1 MNNFEIT
8 QKIIFEKLSNHRS
21 EEMVVETKPGDS
33 ATELDKAYYFLNG
46 IIDAQNITS
55 ARPVVSKRKGLV
67 AKCVIIIKKVIRK
80 LLFWYIEPICKQ
92 QTKYNELC
100 TQYCIH
106 MFYNA
111 QREKA
116 NTELLIVEELQKR
129 NSELNDKIET
139 FIKKTEE
146 SQAFI
151 DELLEKTEES
161 SEKVEEVQKKIEK
174 LQNENEILRKMLV
187 GYIQDNAK
195 QSVEIKDLANEI
207 SNIQQNTDKYE
218 CMSKETEKV
227 ISDMQTIKRENA
239 DLFKPFDSD
248 FWNKVSVAQSGEDT
262 IVEYV
267 LMVLGINLSDEYYL
281 DLGANH
287 AKQLSNTYMLYKKGM
302 RGVLVEANPQL
313 IGELKF
319 YRSEDVILNKCISNH
334 SDESLQFY
342 IMSGDGL
349 SCTSMDAVNEMI
361 EKNPQLY
368 IKETITVD
376 TITVNQ
382 ILQKYFSK
390 APILLSIDIEGQEE
404 SILQTLD
411 YNKYAPLI
419 VIVERI
425 DYGTTIA
432 TRKRQDLI
440 ADIMNQNGYF
450 EYAFTGIN
458 SIFINK
464 RRLEEIQ
471 NENSI

>member
-1 MNNFEIT
+1 MNNFDIT
-8 QKIIFEKLSNHRS
+8 QKIIFEKLSNHIS
-21 EEMVVETKPGDS
+21 EEMPVEYRPDDS
-33 ATELDKAYYFLNG
+33 ATEIDKAYYYLNG

-55 ARPVVSKRKGLV
+55 IRPVVSKRKGIV
-67 AKCVIIIKKVIRK
+67 AKCVIIIKKVMRK
-80 LLFWYIEPICKQ
+80 LLFWYIEPVCKQ
-92 QTKYNELC
+92 QTRYNELC
-100 TQYCIH
+100 TQYCIQ

-111 QREKA
+111 QKGKENAKSSI
-116 NTELLIVEELQKR
+116 TV
-129 NSELNDKIET
+129 NDKIEVIT
-139 FIKKTEE
+139 KKTEE
-146 SQAFI
+146 S
-151 DELLEKTEES
+151 
-161 SEKVEEVQKKIEK
+161 QKKIEK
-174 LQNENEILRKMLV
+174 LQSENEILRKMLV
-187 GYIQDNAK
+187 EYIQDNAK
-195 QSVEIKDLANEI
+195 HSAEIKDLTDGI
-207 SNIQQNTDKYE
+207 SNIQQNMDKYE
-218 CMSKETEKV
+218 CISKETEKV

-267 LMVLGINLSDEYYL
+267 LMVLGIKLSDEYYL

-302 RGVLVEANPQL
+302 RGVLVETNPQL

-368 IKETITVD
+368 IKDTITVD

-411 YNKYAPLI
+411 YDKYAPLI

-432 TRKRQDLI
+432 TKKRKDLI
-440 ADIMNQNGYF
+440 ADIMSQNGYF

>member
-1 MNNFEIT
+1 MNNFDIT
-8 QKIIFEKLSNHRS
+8 QKIIFEKLSNHIS
-21 EEMVVETKPGDS
+21 EEMPVEYRPDDS
-33 ATELDKAYYFLNG
+33 ATEIDKTYYYLNG

-55 ARPVVSKRKGLV
+55 IRPVVSKRKGIV
-67 AKCVIIIKKVIRK
+67 AKCVIIIKKVMRK
-80 LLFWYIEPICKQ
+80 LLFWYIEPVCKQ
-92 QTKYNELC
+92 QTRYNELC
-100 TQYCIH
+100 TQYCIQ

-111 QREKA
+111 QKGKENAKSSI
-116 NTELLIVEELQKR
+116 TV
-129 NSELNDKIET
+129 NDKIEVIT
-139 FIKKTEE
+139 KKTEE
-146 SQAFI
+146 S
-151 DELLEKTEES
+151 
-161 SEKVEEVQKKIEK
+161 QKKIEK
-174 LQNENEILRKMLV
+174 LQSENEILRKMLV
-187 GYIQDNAK
+187 EYIQDNAK
-195 QSVEIKDLANEI
+195 HSAEIKDLTDGI
-207 SNIQQNTDKYE
+207 SNIQQNMDKYE
-218 CMSKETEKV
+218 CISKETEKV

-267 LMVLGINLSDEYYL
+267 LMVLGIKLSDEYYL

-368 IKETITVD
+368 IKDTITVD

-411 YNKYAPLI
+411 YDKYAPLI

-432 TRKRQDLI
+432 TKKRKDLI
-440 ADIMNQNGYF
+440 ADIMSQNGYF

>member
-21 EEMVVETKPGDS
+21 EEMVVETRPGDS
-33 ATELDKAYYFLNG
+33 ASELDKAYYFLNG

-55 ARPVVSKRKGLV
+55 VRPVVSKRKGIV
-67 AKCVIIIKKVIRK
+67 AKCVIIIKKIIHK

-100 TQYCIH
+100 TQYCIQ

-111 QREKA
+111 QREGTPVAK
-116 NTELLIVEELQKR
+116 ELQER
-129 NSELNDKIET
+129 NSELSDKIEAL
-139 FIKKTEE
+139 IKKTEE
-146 SQAFI
+146 SQVFI
-151 DELLEKTEES
+151 SGLVEKTEES
-161 SEKVEEVQKKIEK
+161 QKKILN

-187 GYIQDNAK
+187 EYIQDNAK
-195 QSVEIKDLANEI
+195 QSVEIKDLASGI
-207 SNIQQNTDKYE
+207 SNIQQNMDKYE

-334 SDESLQFY
+334 SDELLQFY

>member
-1 MNNFEIT
+1 MNNFDIT
-8 QKIIFEKLSNHRS
+8 QKIIFEKLSNHIS
-21 EEMVVETKPGDS
+21 EEMPVEYRPDDS
-33 ATELDKAYYFLNG
+33 ATELDKAYYYLNG

-55 ARPVVSKRKGLV
+55 IRPVVSKRKGIV
-67 AKCVIIIKKVIRK
+67 AKCVIIIKKVMRK
-80 LLFWYIEPICKQ
+80 LLFWYIEPVCKQ
-92 QTKYNELC
+92 QTRYNELC
-100 TQYCIH
+100 TQYCIQ

-111 QREKA
+111 QKGKENAKSSI
-116 NTELLIVEELQKR
+116 TV
-129 NSELNDKIET
+129 NDKIEVIT
-139 FIKKTEE
+139 KKTEE
-146 SQAFI
+146 S
-151 DELLEKTEES
+151 
-161 SEKVEEVQKKIEK
+161 QKKIEK
-174 LQNENEILRKMLV
+174 LQSENEILRKMLV
-187 GYIQDNAK
+187 EYIQDNAK
-195 QSVEIKDLANEI
+195 HSAEIKDLTDGI
-207 SNIQQNTDKYE
+207 SNIQQNMDKYE
-218 CMSKETEKV
+218 CISKETEKV

-267 LMVLGINLSDEYYL
+267 LMVLGIKLSDEYYL

-368 IKETITVD
+368 IKDTITVD

-411 YNKYAPLI
+411 YDKYAPLI

-432 TRKRQDLI
+432 TKKRKDLI
-440 ADIMNQNGYF
+440 ADIMSQNGYF

>member
-1 MNNFEIT
+1 MNNFDIT
-8 QKIIFEKLSNHRS
+8 QKIIFEKLSNHIS
-21 EEMVVETKPGDS
+21 EEMPVEYRPDDS
-33 ATELDKAYYFLNG
+33 ATEIDKAYYYLNG

-55 ARPVVSKRKGLV
+55 IRPVVSKRKGIV
-67 AKCVIIIKKVIRK
+67 AKCVIIIKKVMRK
-80 LLFWYIEPICKQ
+80 LLFWYIEPVCKQ
-92 QTKYNELC
+92 QTRYNELC
-100 TQYCIH
+100 TQYCIQ

-111 QREKA
+111 QKGKENAKSSL
-116 NTELLIVEELQKR
+116 TV
-129 NSELNDKIET
+129 NDKIEVIT
-139 FIKKTEE
+139 KKTEE
-146 SQAFI
+146 S
-151 DELLEKTEES
+151 
-161 SEKVEEVQKKIEK
+161 QKKIEK
-174 LQNENEILRKMLV
+174 LQSENEILRKMLV
-187 GYIQDNAK
+187 EYIQDNAK
-195 QSVEIKDLANEI
+195 HSAEIKDLTDGI
-207 SNIQQNTDKYE
+207 SNIQQNMDKYE
-218 CMSKETEKV
+218 CISKETEKV

-267 LMVLGINLSDEYYL
+267 LMVLGIKLSDEYYL

-368 IKETITVD
+368 IKDTITVD

-411 YNKYAPLI
+411 YDKYAPLI

-432 TRKRQDLI
+432 TKKRKDLI
-440 ADIMNQNGYF
+440 ADIMSQNGYF

>member
-1 MNNFEIT
+1 MNNFDIT
-8 QKIIFEKLSNHRS
+8 QKIIFEKLSNHIS
-21 EEMVVETKPGDS
+21 EEMPVEYRPDDS
-33 ATELDKAYYFLNG
+33 ATEIDKAYYYLNG

-55 ARPVVSKRKGLV
+55 IRPVVSKRKGIV
-67 AKCVIIIKKVIRK
+67 AKCVIIIKKVMRK
-80 LLFWYIEPICKQ
+80 LLFWYIEPVCKQ
-92 QTKYNELC
+92 QTRYNELC
-100 TQYCIH
+100 TQYCIQ

-111 QREKA
+111 QKGKENAKSSI
-116 NTELLIVEELQKR
+116 TV
-129 NSELNDKIET
+129 NDKIEVIT
-139 FIKKTEE
+139 KKTEE
-146 SQAFI
+146 S
-151 DELLEKTEES
+151 
-161 SEKVEEVQKKIEK
+161 QKKIEK
-174 LQNENEILRKMLV
+174 LQSENEILRKMLV
-187 GYIQDNAK
+187 EYIQDNAK
-195 QSVEIKDLANEI
+195 HSAEIKDLTDGI
-207 SNIQQNTDKYE
+207 SNIQQNMDKYE
-218 CMSKETEKV
+218 CISKETEKV

-267 LMVLGINLSDEYYL
+267 LMVLGIKLSDEYYL

-368 IKETITVD
+368 IKDTITVD

-411 YNKYAPLI
+411 YDKYAPLI

-425 DYGTTIA
+425 DYGTTIG
-432 TRKRQDLI
+432 TKKRKDLI
-440 ADIMNQNGYF
+440 ADIMSQNGYF

>member
-1 MNNFEIT
+1 MNNFDIT
-8 QKIIFEKLSNHRS
+8 QKIIFEKLSNHIS
-21 EEMVVETKPGDS
+21 EEMPVEYLPDDS
-33 ATELDKAYYFLNG
+33 ATEIDKAYYYLNG

-55 ARPVVSKRKGLV
+55 IRPVVSKRKGIV
-67 AKCVIIIKKVIRK
+67 AKCVIIIKKVMRK
-80 LLFWYIEPICKQ
+80 LLFWYIEPVCKQ
-92 QTKYNELC
+92 QTRYNELC
-100 TQYCIH
+100 TQYCIQ

-111 QREKA
+111 QKGKENAKSSI
-116 NTELLIVEELQKR
+116 TV
-129 NSELNDKIET
+129 NDKIEVIT
-139 FIKKTEE
+139 KKTEE
-146 SQAFI
+146 S
-151 DELLEKTEES
+151 
-161 SEKVEEVQKKIEK
+161 QKKIEK
-174 LQNENEILRKMLV
+174 LQSENEILRKMLV
-187 GYIQDNAK
+187 EYIQDNAK
-195 QSVEIKDLANEI
+195 HSAEIKDLTDGI
-207 SNIQQNTDKYE
+207 SNIQQNMDKYE
-218 CMSKETEKV
+218 CISKETEKV

-267 LMVLGINLSDEYYL
+267 LMVLGIKLSDEYYL

-368 IKETITVD
+368 IKDTITVD

-411 YNKYAPLI
+411 YDKYAPLI

-432 TRKRQDLI
+432 TKKRKDLI
-440 ADIMNQNGYF
+440 ADIMSQNGYF

>member
-1 MNNFEIT
+1 MNNFDIT
-8 QKIIFEKLSNHRS
+8 QKIVFEKLSNHIS
-21 EEMVVETKPGDS
+21 EEMPVEYRPDDS
-33 ATELDKAYYFLNG
+33 ATEIDKAYYYLNG

-55 ARPVVSKRKGLV
+55 IRPVVSKRKGIV
-67 AKCVIIIKKVIRK
+67 AKCVIIIKKVMRK
-80 LLFWYIEPICKQ
+80 LLFWYIEPVCKQ
-92 QTKYNELC
+92 QTRYNELC
-100 TQYCIH
+100 TQYCIQ

-111 QREKA
+111 QKGKENAKSSI
-116 NTELLIVEELQKR
+116 TV
-129 NSELNDKIET
+129 NDKIEVIT
-139 FIKKTEE
+139 KKTEE
-146 SQAFI
+146 S
-151 DELLEKTEES
+151 
-161 SEKVEEVQKKIEK
+161 QKKIEK
-174 LQNENEILRKMLV
+174 LQSENEILRKMLV
-187 GYIQDNAK
+187 EYIQDNAK
-195 QSVEIKDLANEI
+195 HSAEIKDLTDGI
-207 SNIQQNTDKYE
+207 SNIQQNMDKYE
-218 CMSKETEKV
+218 CISKETEKV

-267 LMVLGINLSDEYYL
+267 LMVLGIKLSDEYYL

-368 IKETITVD
+368 IKDTITVD

-411 YNKYAPLI
+411 YDKYAPLI

-432 TRKRQDLI
+432 TKKRKDLI
-440 ADIMNQNGYF
+440 ADIMSQNGYF

>member
-1 MNNFEIT
+1 MNNFDIT
-8 QKIIFEKLSNHRS
+8 QKIIFEKLSNHIS
-21 EEMVVETKPGDS
+21 EEMPVEYRPDDS
-33 ATELDKAYYFLNG
+33 ATELDKAYYYLNG

-55 ARPVVSKRKGLV
+55 IRPVISKRKGII
-67 AKCVIIIKKVIRK
+67 AKCVIIIKKVMRK
-80 LLFWYIEPICKQ
+80 LLFWYIEPVCKQ
-92 QTKYNELC
+92 QTRYNELC
-100 TQYCIH
+100 TQYCIQ

-111 QREKA
+111 QKEKENA
-116 NTELLIVEELQKR
+116 KSPIADELQKR
-129 NSELNDKIET
+129 NFELNDKIEVIT
-139 FIKKTEE
+139 KKTEE
-146 SQAFI
+146 SQ
-151 DELLEKTEES
+151 
-161 SEKVEEVQKKIEK
+161 KKIEN
-174 LQNENEILRKMLV
+174 LQSENAILRKMLV
-187 GYIQDNAK
+187 QYIQDNAK
-195 QSVEIKDLANEI
+195 MIDLANEI
-207 SNIQQNTDKYE
+207 SDIQQNMDKYE
-218 CMSKETEKV
+218 CISKETEKV

-239 DLFKPFDSD
+239 DLFKPFDND

-267 LMVLGINLSDEYYL
+267 LMVLGIKLSDEYYL

-368 IKETITVD
+368 IKDTITVD

-411 YNKYAPLI
+411 YDKYAPLI

-432 TRKRQDLI
+432 TKKRKDLI
-440 ADIMNQNGYF
+440 ADIMSQNGYF

>member
-1 MNNFEIT
+1 MNNFDIT
-8 QKIIFEKLSNHRS
+8 QKIIFEKLSNHIS
-21 EEMVVETKPGDS
+21 EEMPVEYRPDDS
-33 ATELDKAYYFLNG
+33 ATEIDKAYYYLNG

-55 ARPVVSKRKGLV
+55 IRPVVSKRKGIV
-67 AKCVIIIKKVIRK
+67 AKCVIIIKKVMRK
-80 LLFWYIEPICKQ
+80 LLFWYIEPVCKQ
-92 QTKYNELC
+92 QTRYNELC
-100 TQYCIH
+100 TQYCKQ

-111 QREKA
+111 QKGKENAKSSI
-116 NTELLIVEELQKR
+116 TV
-129 NSELNDKIET
+129 NDKIEVIT
-139 FIKKTEE
+139 KKTEE
-146 SQAFI
+146 S
-151 DELLEKTEES
+151 
-161 SEKVEEVQKKIEK
+161 QKKIEK
-174 LQNENEILRKMLV
+174 LQSENEILRKMLV
-187 GYIQDNAK
+187 EYIQDNAK
-195 QSVEIKDLANEI
+195 HSAEIKDLTDGI
-207 SNIQQNTDKYE
+207 SNIQQNMDKYE
-218 CMSKETEKV
+218 CISKETEKV

-267 LMVLGINLSDEYYL
+267 LMVLGIKLSDEYYL

-368 IKETITVD
+368 IKDTITVD

-411 YNKYAPLI
+411 YDKYAPLI

-432 TRKRQDLI
+432 TKKRKDLI
-440 ADIMNQNGYF
+440 ADIMSQNGYF

>member
-1 MNNFEIT
+1 MNNFDIT
-8 QKIIFEKLSNHRS
+8 QKIIFEKLSNHIS
-21 EEMVVETKPGDS
+21 EEMPVEYRPDDS
-33 ATELDKAYYFLNG
+33 ATEIDKAYYYLNG

-55 ARPVVSKRKGLV
+55 IRPVVSKRKGIV
-67 AKCVIIIKKVIRK
+67 AKCVIIIKKVMRK
-80 LLFWYIEPICKQ
+80 LLFWYIEPVCKQ
-92 QTKYNELC
+92 QTRYNELC
-100 TQYCIH
+100 TQYCIQ

-111 QREKA
+111 QKGKENAKSSI
-116 NTELLIVEELQKR
+116 TV
-129 NSELNDKIET
+129 NDKIEVIT
-139 FIKKTEE
+139 KKTEE
-146 SQAFI
+146 S
-151 DELLEKTEES
+151 
-161 SEKVEEVQKKIEK
+161 QKKIEK
-174 LQNENEILRKMLV
+174 LQSENEILRKMLV
-187 GYIQDNAK
+187 EYIQDNAK
-195 QSVEIKDLANEI
+195 HSAEIKDLTDGI
-207 SNIQQNTDKYE
+207 SNIQQNMDKYE
-218 CMSKETEKV
+218 CISKETEKV

-267 LMVLGINLSDEYYL
+267 LMVLEIKLSDEYYL

-368 IKETITVD
+368 IKDTITVD

-411 YNKYAPLI
+411 YDKYAPLI

-432 TRKRQDLI
+432 TKKRKDLI
-440 ADIMNQNGYF
+440 ADIMSQNGYF

>member
-1 MNNFEIT
+1 MNNFDIT
-8 QKIIFEKLSNHRS
+8 QKIIFEKLSNHIS
-21 EEMVVETKPGDS
+21 EEMPVEYRPDDS
-33 ATELDKAYYFLNG
+33 ATEIDKAYYYLNG

-55 ARPVVSKRKGLV
+55 IRPVVSKRKGIV
-67 AKCVIIIKKVIRK
+67 AKCVIIIKKVMRK
-80 LLFWYIEPICKQ
+80 LLFWYIEPVCKQ
-92 QTKYNELC
+92 QTRYNELC
-100 TQYCIH
+100 TQYCIQ

-111 QREKA
+111 QKEKENA
-116 NTELLIVEELQKR
+116 KSPIADELQKR
-129 NSELNDKIET
+129 NFELNDKIEVIT
-139 FIKKTEE
+139 KKTEE
-146 SQAFI
+146 SQ
-151 DELLEKTEES
+151 
-161 SEKVEEVQKKIEK
+161 KKIEN
-174 LQNENEILRKMLV
+174 LQSENAILRKMLV
-187 GYIQDNAK
+187 QYIQDNAK
-195 QSVEIKDLANEI
+195 MIDLANEI
-207 SNIQQNTDKYE
+207 SDIQQNMDKYE
-218 CMSKETEKV
+218 CISKETEKV

-239 DLFKPFDSD
+239 DLFKPFDND

-267 LMVLGINLSDEYYL
+267 LMVLGIKLSDEYYL

-368 IKETITVD
+368 IKDTITVD

-411 YNKYAPLI
+411 YDKYAPLI

-432 TRKRQDLI
+432 TKKRKDLI
-440 ADIMNQNGYF
+440 ADIMSQNGYF

>member
-1 MNNFEIT
+1 MNNFDIT
-8 QKIIFEKLSNHRS
+8 QKIIFEKLSNHIS
-21 EEMVVETKPGDS
+21 EEMPVEYRPDDS
-33 ATELDKAYYFLNG
+33 ATEIDKAYYYLNG

-55 ARPVVSKRKGLV
+55 IRPVVSKRKGIV
-67 AKCVIIIKKVIRK
+67 AKCVIIIKKVMRK
-80 LLFWYIEPICKQ
+80 LLFWYIEPVCKQ
-92 QTKYNELC
+92 QTRYNELC
-100 TQYCIH
+100 TQYCIQ

-111 QREKA
+111 QKGKENAKSSI
-116 NTELLIVEELQKR
+116 TV
-129 NSELNDKIET
+129 NDKIEVIT
-139 FIKKTEE
+139 KKTEE
-146 SQAFI
+146 S
-151 DELLEKTEES
+151 
-161 SEKVEEVQKKIEK
+161 QKKIEK
-174 LQNENEILRKMLV
+174 LQSENEILRKMLV
-187 GYIQDNAK
+187 EYIQDNAK
-195 QSVEIKDLANEI
+195 HSAEIKDLTDGI
-207 SNIQQNTDKYE
+207 SNIQQNMDKYE
-218 CMSKETEKV
+218 CISKETEKV
-227 ISDMQTIKRENA
+227 ISNMQTIKRENA

-267 LMVLGINLSDEYYL
+267 LMVLGIKLSDEYYL

-368 IKETITVD
+368 IKDTITVD

-411 YNKYAPLI
+411 YDKYAPLI

-432 TRKRQDLI
+432 TKKRKDLI
-440 ADIMNQNGYF
+440 ADIMSQNGYF

>member
-1 MNNFEIT
+1 MNNFDIT
-8 QKIIFEKLSNHRS
+8 QKIIFEKLSNHIS
-21 EEMVVETKPGDS
+21 EEMPVEYRPDDS
-33 ATELDKAYYFLNG
+33 ATEIDKACYYLNG

-55 ARPVVSKRKGLV
+55 IRPVVSKRKGIV
-67 AKCVIIIKKVIRK
+67 AKCVIIIKKVMRK
-80 LLFWYIEPICKQ
+80 LLFWYIEPVCKQ
-92 QTKYNELC
+92 QTRYNELC
-100 TQYCIH
+100 TQYCIQ

-111 QREKA
+111 QKGKENAKSSI
-116 NTELLIVEELQKR
+116 TV
-129 NSELNDKIET
+129 NDKIEVIT
-139 FIKKTEE
+139 KKTEE
-146 SQAFI
+146 S
-151 DELLEKTEES
+151 
-161 SEKVEEVQKKIEK
+161 QKKIEK
-174 LQNENEILRKMLV
+174 LQSENEILRKMLV
-187 GYIQDNAK
+187 EYIQDNAK
-195 QSVEIKDLANEI
+195 HSAEIKDLTDGI
-207 SNIQQNTDKYE
+207 SNIQQNMDKYE
-218 CMSKETEKV
+218 CISKETEKV

-267 LMVLGINLSDEYYL
+267 LMVLGIKLSDEYYL

-368 IKETITVD
+368 IKDTITVD

-411 YNKYAPLI
+411 YDKYAPLI

-432 TRKRQDLI
+432 TKKRKDLI
-440 ADIMNQNGYF
+440 ADIMSQNGYF

>member
-8 QKIIFEKLSNHRS
+8 HKIIFEKLSNHRS
-21 EEMVVETKPGDS
+21 EEMTVEIRPDDS
-33 ATELDKAYYFLNG
+33 ATELDKAYYYLNG
-46 IIDAQNITS
+46 IIDAQSITS
-55 ARPVVSKRKGLV
+55 VRPVVSKRKGIV
-67 AKCVIIIKKVIRK
+67 AKCVIIIKKVMRK

-92 QTKYNELC
+92 QTRYNELC
-100 TQYCIH
+100 TQYCIQ

-111 QREKA
+111 QKEKENA
-116 NTELLIVEELQKR
+116 KSKSPITEELQKK
-129 NSELNDKIET
+129 NSELSDMMEKLVA
-139 FIKKTEE
+139 KTEE
-146 SQAFI
+146 SQR
-151 DELLEKTEES
+151 
-161 SEKVEEVQKKIEK
+161 KIEK
-174 LQNENEILRKMLV
+174 LQSENETLRKMLIQ
-187 GYIQDNAK
+187 YIQDNAK
-195 QSVEIKDLANEI
+195 QSVEIKDLTCGM
-207 SNIQQNTDKYE
+207 SNIQQNLDKYE
-218 CMSKETEKV
+218 AISKETEKV

-267 LMVLGINLSDEYYL
+267 LMVLGIKLSDEYYL

-319 YRSEDVILNKCISNH
+319 YRSEDVILNKCISNY
-334 SDESLQFY
+334 SDDSLQFY

-368 IKETITVD
+368 IKETITVE

-411 YNKYAPLI
+411 YDKYAPLI

-432 TRKRQDLI
+432 TKKRQDLI
-440 ADIMNQNGYF
+440 ADIMSQNGYF

>member
-1 MNNFEIT
+1 MNNFDIT
-8 QKIIFEKLSNHRS
+8 QKIIFEKLSNHIS
-21 EEMVVETKPGDS
+21 EEMPVEYRPDDS
-33 ATELDKAYYFLNG
+33 ATEIDKAYYYLNG

-55 ARPVVSKRKGLV
+55 IRPVVSKRKGIV
-67 AKCVIIIKKVIRK
+67 AKCVIIIKKVMRK
-80 LLFWYIEPICKQ
+80 LLFWYIEPVCKQ
-92 QTKYNELC
+92 QTRYNELC
-100 TQYCIH
+100 TQYCIQ

-111 QREKA
+111 QKGKENAKSSI
-116 NTELLIVEELQKR
+116 TV
-129 NSELNDKIET
+129 NDKIEVIT
-139 FIKKTEE
+139 KKTEE
-146 SQAFI
+146 S
-151 DELLEKTEES
+151 
-161 SEKVEEVQKKIEK
+161 QKKIEK
-174 LQNENEILRKMLV
+174 LQSENEILRKMLV
-187 GYIQDNAK
+187 EYIQDNAK
-195 QSVEIKDLANEI
+195 HSAEIKDLTDGI
-207 SNIQQNTDKYE
+207 SNIQQNMDKYE
-218 CMSKETEKV
+218 CISKETEKV

-267 LMVLGINLSDEYYL
+267 LMVLGIKLSDEYYL

-368 IKETITVD
+368 IKDTITVD

-411 YNKYAPLI
+411 YDKYAPLI

-432 TRKRQDLI
+432 TKKRKDLI
-440 ADIMNQNGYF
+440 ADIMSQNGYF

>member
-1 MNNFEIT
+1 MNNFDIT
-8 QKIIFEKLSNHRS
+8 QKIIFEKLSNHIS
-21 EEMVVETKPGDS
+21 EEMPVEYRPDDS
-33 ATELDKAYYFLNG
+33 ATEIDKAYYYLNG

-55 ARPVVSKRKGLV
+55 IRPVVSKRKGIV
-67 AKCVIIIKKVIRK
+67 AKCVIIIKKVMRK
-80 LLFWYIEPICKQ
+80 LLFWYIEPVCKQ
-92 QTKYNELC
+92 QTRYNELC
-100 TQYCIH
+100 TRYCIQ

-111 QREKA
+111 QKGKENAKSSI
-116 NTELLIVEELQKR
+116 TV
-129 NSELNDKIET
+129 NDKIEVIT
-139 FIKKTEE
+139 KKTEE
-146 SQAFI
+146 S
-151 DELLEKTEES
+151 
-161 SEKVEEVQKKIEK
+161 QKKIEK
-174 LQNENEILRKMLV
+174 LQSENEILRKMLV
-187 GYIQDNAK
+187 EYIQDNAK
-195 QSVEIKDLANEI
+195 HSAEIKDLTDGI
-207 SNIQQNTDKYE
+207 SNIQQNMDKYE
-218 CMSKETEKV
+218 CISKETEKV

-267 LMVLGINLSDEYYL
+267 LMVLGIKLSDEYYL

-368 IKETITVD
+368 IKDTITVD

-411 YNKYAPLI
+411 YDKYAPLI

-432 TRKRQDLI
+432 TKKRKDLI
-440 ADIMNQNGYF
+440 ADIMSQNGYF

>member
-1 MNNFEIT
+1 MNNFDIT
-8 QKIIFEKLSNHRS
+8 QKIIFEKLSNHIS
-21 EEMVVETKPGDS
+21 EEMPVEYRPDDS
-33 ATELDKAYYFLNG
+33 ATEIDKAYYYLNG

-55 ARPVVSKRKGLV
+55 IRPVVSKRKGIV
-67 AKCVIIIKKVIRK
+67 AKCVIIIKKVMRK
-80 LLFWYIEPICKQ
+80 LLFWYIEPVCKQ
-92 QTKYNELC
+92 QTRYNELC
-100 TQYCIH
+100 TQNCIQ

-111 QREKA
+111 QKGKENAKSSI
-116 NTELLIVEELQKR
+116 TV
-129 NSELNDKIET
+129 NDKIEVIT
-139 FIKKTEE
+139 KKTEE
-146 SQAFI
+146 S
-151 DELLEKTEES
+151 
-161 SEKVEEVQKKIEK
+161 QKKIEK
-174 LQNENEILRKMLV
+174 LQSENEILRKMLV
-187 GYIQDNAK
+187 EYIQDNAK
-195 QSVEIKDLANEI
+195 HSAEIKDLTDGI
-207 SNIQQNTDKYE
+207 SNIQQNMDKYE
-218 CMSKETEKV
+218 CISKETEKV

-267 LMVLGINLSDEYYL
+267 LMVLGIKLSDEYYL

-368 IKETITVD
+368 IKDTITVD

-411 YNKYAPLI
+411 YDKYAPLI

-432 TRKRQDLI
+432 TKKRKDLI
-440 ADIMNQNGYF
+440 ADIMSQNGYF

>member
-1 MNNFEIT
+1 MNNFDIT
-8 QKIIFEKLSNHRS
+8 QKIIFEKLSNHIS
-21 EEMVVETKPGDS
+21 EEMPVEYRPDDS
-33 ATELDKAYYFLNG
+33 ATEIDKAYYYLNG

-55 ARPVVSKRKGLV
+55 IRPVVSKRKGIV
-67 AKCVIIIKKVIRK
+67 AKCVIIIKKVMRK
-80 LLFWYIEPICKQ
+80 LLFWYIEPVCKQ
-92 QTKYNELC
+92 QTRYNELC
-100 TQYCIH
+100 TQYCIQ

-111 QREKA
+111 QKGKENAKSSI
-116 NTELLIVEELQKR
+116 TV
-129 NSELNDKIET
+129 NDKIEVIT
-139 FIKKTEE
+139 KKTEE
-146 SQAFI
+146 S
-151 DELLEKTEES
+151 
-161 SEKVEEVQKKIEK
+161 QKKIEK
-174 LQNENEILRKMLV
+174 LQSENEILRKMLV
-187 GYIQDNAK
+187 EYIQDNAK
-195 QSVEIKDLANEI
+195 HSAEIKDLTDGI
-207 SNIQQNTDKYE
+207 SNIQQNMDKYE
-218 CMSKETEKV
+218 CISKETEKV

-267 LMVLGINLSDEYYL
+267 LMVLGIKLSDEYYL

-302 RGVLVEANPQL
+302 RGVLVEANPQV

-368 IKETITVD
+368 IKDTITVD

-411 YNKYAPLI
+411 YDKYAPLI

-432 TRKRQDLI
+432 TKKRKDLI
-440 ADIMNQNGYF
+440 ADIMSQNGYF

>member
-1 MNNFEIT
+1 MNNFDIT
-8 QKIIFEKLSNHRS
+8 QKIIFEKLSNHIS
-21 EEMVVETKPGDS
+21 EEMPVEYRPDDS
-33 ATELDKAYYFLNG
+33 ATEIDKAYYYLNG

-55 ARPVVSKRKGLV
+55 IRPVVSKRKGIV
-67 AKCVIIIKKVIRK
+67 AKCVIIIKKVMRK
-80 LLFWYIEPICKQ
+80 LLFWYIEPVCKQ
-92 QTKYNELC
+92 QTRYNELC
-100 TQYCIH
+100 TQYCIQ

-111 QREKA
+111 QKGKENAKSSI
-116 NTELLIVEELQKR
+116 TV
-129 NSELNDKIET
+129 NDKIEVIT
-139 FIKKTEE
+139 KKTEE
-146 SQAFI
+146 S
-151 DELLEKTEES
+151 
-161 SEKVEEVQKKIEK
+161 QKKIEK
-174 LQNENEILRKMLV
+174 LQSENEILRKMLV
-187 GYIQDNAK
+187 EYIQDNAK
-195 QSVEIKDLANEI
+195 HSAEIKDLTDGI
-207 SNIQQNTDKYE
+207 SNIQQNMDKYE
-218 CMSKETEKV
+218 CISKETEKV

-267 LMVLGINLSDEYYL
+267 LMVLGIKLSDEYYL

-313 IGELKF
+313 IGELKL

-368 IKETITVD
+368 IKDTITVD

-411 YNKYAPLI
+411 YDKYAPLI

-432 TRKRQDLI
+432 TKKRKDLI
-440 ADIMNQNGYF
+440 ADIMSQNGYF

>member
-1 MNNFEIT
+1 MNNFDIT
-8 QKIIFEKLSNHRS
+8 QKIIFEKLSNHIS
-21 EEMVVETKPGDS
+21 EEMPVEYRPDDS
-33 ATELDKAYYFLNG
+33 ATELDKAYYYLNG

-55 ARPVVSKRKGLV
+55 IRPVISKRKGII
-67 AKCVIIIKKVIRK
+67 AKCVIIIKKVMRK
-80 LLFWYIEPICKQ
+80 LLFWYIEPVCKQ
-92 QTKYNELC
+92 QTRYNELC
-100 TQYCIH
+100 TKYCIQ

-111 QREKA
+111 QKEKENA
-116 NTELLIVEELQKR
+116 KSPIADELQKR
-129 NSELNDKIET
+129 NFELNDKIEVIT
-139 FIKKTEE
+139 KKTEE
-146 SQAFI
+146 SQ
-151 DELLEKTEES
+151 
-161 SEKVEEVQKKIEK
+161 KKIEN
-174 LQNENEILRKMLV
+174 LQSENAILRKMLV
-187 GYIQDNAK
+187 QYIQDNAK
-195 QSVEIKDLANEI
+195 MIDLANEI
-207 SNIQQNTDKYE
+207 SDIQQNMDKYE
-218 CMSKETEKV
+218 CISKETEKV

-239 DLFKPFDSD
+239 DLFKPFDND

-267 LMVLGINLSDEYYL
+267 LMVLGIKLSDEYYL

-368 IKETITVD
+368 IKDTITVD

-411 YNKYAPLI
+411 YDKYAPLI

-432 TRKRQDLI
+432 TKKRKDLI
-440 ADIMNQNGYF
+440 ADIMSQNGYF

>member
-1 MNNFEIT
+1 MNNFDIT
-8 QKIIFEKLSNHRS
+8 QKIIFEKLSNHIS
-21 EEMVVETKPGDS
+21 EEMPVEYRPDDS
-33 ATELDKAYYFLNG
+33 ATEIDKAYYYLNG

-55 ARPVVSKRKGLV
+55 IRPVVSKRKGIV
-67 AKCVIIIKKVIRK
+67 AKCVIIIKKVMRK
-80 LLFWYIEPICKQ
+80 LLFWYIEPVCKQ
-92 QTKYNELC
+92 QTRYNELC
-100 TQYCIH
+100 TQYCIQ

-111 QREKA
+111 QKGKENAKSSI
-116 NTELLIVEELQKR
+116 TV
-129 NSELNDKIET
+129 NDKIEVIT
-139 FIKKTEE
+139 KKTEE
-146 SQAFI
+146 S
-151 DELLEKTEES
+151 
-161 SEKVEEVQKKIEK
+161 QKKIEK
-174 LQNENEILRKMLV
+174 LQSENEILRKMLV
-187 GYIQDNAK
+187 EYIQDNAK
-195 QSVEIKDLANEI
+195 HSAEIKDLTDGI
-207 SNIQQNTDKYE
+207 SNIQQNKDKYE
-218 CMSKETEKV
+218 CISKETEKV

-267 LMVLGINLSDEYYL
+267 LMVLGIKLSDEYYL

-368 IKETITVD
+368 IKDTITVD

-411 YNKYAPLI
+411 YDKYAPLI

-432 TRKRQDLI
+432 TKKRKDLI
-440 ADIMNQNGYF
+440 ADIMSQNGYF

>member
-1 MNNFEIT
+1 MNNFDIT
-8 QKIIFEKLSNHRS
+8 QKIIFEKLSDHIS
-21 EEMVVETKPGDS
+21 EEMPVEYRPDDS
-33 ATELDKAYYFLNG
+33 ATEIDKAYYYLNG

-55 ARPVVSKRKGLV
+55 IRPVVSKRKGIV
-67 AKCVIIIKKVIRK
+67 AKCVIIIKKVMRK
-80 LLFWYIEPICKQ
+80 LLFWYIEPVCKQ
-92 QTKYNELC
+92 QTRYNELC
-100 TQYCIH
+100 TQYCIQ

-111 QREKA
+111 QKGKENAKSSI
-116 NTELLIVEELQKR
+116 TV
-129 NSELNDKIET
+129 NDKIEVIT
-139 FIKKTEE
+139 KKTEE
-146 SQAFI
+146 S
-151 DELLEKTEES
+151 
-161 SEKVEEVQKKIEK
+161 QKKIEK
-174 LQNENEILRKMLV
+174 LQSENEILRKMLV
-187 GYIQDNAK
+187 EYIQDNAK
-195 QSVEIKDLANEI
+195 HSAEIKDLTDGI
-207 SNIQQNTDKYE
+207 SNIQQNMDKYE
-218 CMSKETEKV
+218 CISKETEKV

-267 LMVLGINLSDEYYL
+267 LMVLGIKLSDEYYL

-368 IKETITVD
+368 IKDTITVD

-411 YNKYAPLI
+411 YDKYAPLI

-432 TRKRQDLI
+432 TKKRKDLI
-440 ADIMNQNGYF
+440 ADIMSQNGYF
-450 EYAFTGIN
+450 EYAFTCIN

>member
-1 MNNFEIT
+1 MNNFDIT

-21 EEMVVETKPGDS
+21 EEMPVEYRPDDS
-33 ATELDKAYYFLNG
+33 ATELDKAYYYLNG

-55 ARPVVSKRKGLV
+55 IRPVVSKRKGIV
-67 AKCVIIIKKVIRK
+67 AKCVIIIKKVMRK
-80 LLFWYIEPICKQ
+80 LLFWYIEPVCKQ
-92 QTKYNELC
+92 QTRYNELC
-100 TQYCIH
+100 TQYCIQ

-111 QREKA
+111 QKGKENAKSSI
-116 NTELLIVEELQKR
+116 TV
-129 NSELNDKIET
+129 NDKIEVIT
-139 FIKKTEE
+139 KKTEE
-146 SQAFI
+146 S
-151 DELLEKTEES
+151 
-161 SEKVEEVQKKIEK
+161 QKKIEK
-174 LQNENEILRKMLV
+174 LQSENEILRKMLV
-187 GYIQDNAK
+187 EYIQDNAK
-195 QSVEIKDLANEI
+195 HSAVIKDLTDGI
-207 SNIQQNTDKYE
+207 SNIQQNMDKYE
-218 CMSKETEKV
+218 CISKETEKV

-267 LMVLGINLSDEYYL
+267 LMVLGIKLSDEYYL

-368 IKETITVD
+368 IKDTITVD

-411 YNKYAPLI
+411 YDKYAPLI

-432 TRKRQDLI
+432 TKKRKDLI
-440 ADIMNQNGYF
+440 ADIMGQNGYF

>member
-1 MNNFEIT
+1 MNNFDIT

-21 EEMVVETKPGDS
+21 EEMPVEYRPDDS
-33 ATELDKAYYFLNG
+33 ATELDKAYYYLNG

-55 ARPVVSKRKGLV
+55 IRPVVSKRKGIV
-67 AKCVIIIKKVIRK
+67 AKCVIIIKKVMRK
-80 LLFWYIEPICKQ
+80 LLFWYIEPVCKQ
-92 QTKYNELC
+92 QTRYNELC
-100 TQYCIH
+100 TQYCIQ

-111 QREKA
+111 QKGKENAKSSI
-116 NTELLIVEELQKR
+116 TV
-129 NSELNDKIET
+129 NDKIEVIT
-139 FIKKTEE
+139 KKTEE
-146 SQAFI
+146 S
-151 DELLEKTEES
+151 
-161 SEKVEEVQKKIEK
+161 QKKIEK
-174 LQNENEILRKMLV
+174 LQSENEILRKMLV
-187 GYIQDNAK
+187 EYIQDNAK
-195 QSVEIKDLANEI
+195 HSAEIKDLTDGI
-207 SNIQQNTDKYE
+207 SNIQQNMDKYE
-218 CMSKETEKV
+218 CISKETEKV

-267 LMVLGINLSDEYYL
+267 LMVLGIKLSDEYYL

-411 YNKYAPLI
+411 YDKYAPLI

-432 TRKRQDLI
+432 TKKRQDLI
-440 ADIMNQNGYF
+440 ADIMSQNGYF

>member
-21 EEMVVETKPGDS
+21 EKMPIENRPDDS
-33 ATELDKAYYFLNG
+33 ATELDKAYYYLNG

-55 ARPVVSKRKGLV
+55 IRPVVSKRKGIV
-67 AKCVIIIKKVIRK
+67 AKCVIIIKKVMRK
-80 LLFWYIEPICKQ
+80 LLFWYIEPVCKQ
-92 QTKYNELC
+92 QTRYNELC
-100 TQYCIH
+100 TQYCIQ

-111 QREKA
+111 QKGKENAKSSI
-116 NTELLIVEELQKR
+116 TV
-129 NSELNDKIET
+129 NDKIEVIT
-139 FIKKTEE
+139 KKTEE
-146 SQAFI
+146 S
-151 DELLEKTEES
+151 
-161 SEKVEEVQKKIEK
+161 QKKIEK
-174 LQNENEILRKMLV
+174 LQSENEILRKMLV
-187 GYIQDNAK
+187 EYIQDNAK
-195 QSVEIKDLANEI
+195 HSAEIKDLTDGI
-207 SNIQQNTDKYE
+207 SNIQQNMDKYE
-218 CMSKETEKV
+218 CISKETEKV

-267 LMVLGINLSDEYYL
+267 LMVLGIKLSDEYYL

-411 YNKYAPLI
+411 YDKYAPLI

-432 TRKRQDLI
+432 TKKRQDLI
-440 ADIMNQNGYF
+440 ADIMSQNGYF

>member
-1 MNNFEIT
+1 MNNFDIT
-8 QKIIFEKLSNHRS
+8 QKIIFEKLSNHIS
-21 EEMVVETKPGDS
+21 EEMPVEYRPDDS
-33 ATELDKAYYFLNG
+33 ATEIDKAYYYLND

-55 ARPVVSKRKGLV
+55 IRPVVSKRKGIV
-67 AKCVIIIKKVIRK
+67 AKCVIIIKKVMRK
-80 LLFWYIEPICKQ
+80 LLFWYIEPVCKQ
-92 QTKYNELC
+92 QTRYNELC
-100 TQYCIH
+100 TQYCIQ

-111 QREKA
+111 QKGKENAKSSI
-116 NTELLIVEELQKR
+116 TV
-129 NSELNDKIET
+129 NDKIEVIT
-139 FIKKTEE
+139 KKTEE
-146 SQAFI
+146 S
-151 DELLEKTEES
+151 
-161 SEKVEEVQKKIEK
+161 QKKIEK
-174 LQNENEILRKMLV
+174 LQSENEILRKMLV
-187 GYIQDNAK
+187 EYIQDNAK
-195 QSVEIKDLANEI
+195 HSAEIKDLTDGI
-207 SNIQQNTDKYE
+207 SNIQQNMDKYE
-218 CMSKETEKV
+218 CISKETEKV

-267 LMVLGINLSDEYYL
+267 LMVLGIKLSDEYYL

-368 IKETITVD
+368 IKDTITVD

-411 YNKYAPLI
+411 YDKYAPLI

-432 TRKRQDLI
+432 TKKRKDLI
-440 ADIMNQNGYF
+440 ADIMSQNGYF

>member
-1 MNNFEIT
+1 M
-8 QKIIFEKLSNHRS
+8 
-21 EEMVVETKPGDS
+21 
-33 ATELDKAYYFLNG
+33 
-46 IIDAQNITS
+46 
-55 ARPVVSKRKGLV
+55 
-67 AKCVIIIKKVIRK
+67 RK
-80 LLFWYIEPICKQ
+80 LLFWYIEPVCKQ
-92 QTKYNELC
+92 QTRYNELC
-100 TQYCIH
+100 TQYCIQ

-111 QREKA
+111 QKGKENAKSSI
-116 NTELLIVEELQKR
+116 TV
-129 NSELNDKIET
+129 NDKIEVIT
-139 FIKKTEE
+139 KKTEE
-146 SQAFI
+146 S
-151 DELLEKTEES
+151 
-161 SEKVEEVQKKIEK
+161 QKKIEK
-174 LQNENEILRKMLV
+174 LQSENEILRKMLV
-187 GYIQDNAK
+187 EYIQDNAK
-195 QSVEIKDLANEI
+195 HSAEIKDLTDGI
-207 SNIQQNTDKYE
+207 SNIQQNMDKYE
-218 CMSKETEKV
+218 CISKETEKV
-227 ISDMQTIKRENA
+227 ISDIQTIKRENA

-267 LMVLGINLSDEYYL
+267 LMVLGIKLSDEYYL

-368 IKETITVD
+368 IKDTITVD

-411 YNKYAPLI
+411 YDKYAPLI

-432 TRKRQDLI
+432 TKKRKDLI
-440 ADIMNQNGYF
+440 ADIMSQNGYF

>member
-1 MNNFEIT
+1 MNNFDIT
-8 QKIIFEKLSNHRS
+8 QKIIFEKLSNHIS
-21 EEMVVETKPGDS
+21 EEMPVEYRPDDS
-33 ATELDKAYYFLNG
+33 ATEIDKAYYYLNG

-55 ARPVVSKRKGLV
+55 IRPVVSKRKGIV
-67 AKCVIIIKKVIRK
+67 AKCVIIIKKVMRK
-80 LLFWYIEPICKQ
+80 LLFWYIEPVCKQ
-92 QTKYNELC
+92 QTRYNELC
-100 TQYCIH
+100 TQYCIQ

-111 QREKA
+111 QKGKENAKSSI
-116 NTELLIVEELQKR
+116 TV
-129 NSELNDKIET
+129 NDKIEVIT
-139 FIKKTEE
+139 KKTEE
-146 SQAFI
+146 S
-151 DELLEKTEES
+151 
-161 SEKVEEVQKKIEK
+161 QKKIEK
-174 LQNENEILRKMLV
+174 LQSENEILRKMLV
-187 GYIQDNAK
+187 EYIQDNAK
-195 QSVEIKDLANEI
+195 HSAEIKDLTDGI
-207 SNIQQNTDKYE
+207 SNIQQNMDKYE
-218 CMSKETEKV
+218 CISKETEKV

-267 LMVLGINLSDEYYL
+267 LMVLGIKLSDEYYL

-313 IGELKF
+313 IEELKF

-368 IKETITVD
+368 IKDTITVD

-411 YNKYAPLI
+411 YDKYAPLI

-432 TRKRQDLI
+432 TKKRKDLI
-440 ADIMNQNGYF
+440 ADIMSQNGYF

>member
-1 MNNFEIT
+1 MNNFDIT
-8 QKIIFEKLSNHRS
+8 QKIIFEKLSNHIS
-21 EEMVVETKPGDS
+21 EEMPVEYRPDDS
-33 ATELDKAYYFLNG
+33 ATEIDKAYYYLNG

-55 ARPVVSKRKGLV
+55 IRPVVSKRKGIV
-67 AKCVIIIKKVIRK
+67 AKCVIIIKKVMRK
-80 LLFWYIEPICKQ
+80 LLFWYIEPVCKQ
-92 QTKYNELC
+92 QTRYNELC
-100 TQYCIH
+100 TQYCIQ

-111 QREKA
+111 QKGKENAKSSI
-116 NTELLIVEELQKR
+116 TV
-129 NSELNDKIET
+129 NDKIEVIT
-139 FIKKTEE
+139 KKTEE
-146 SQAFI
+146 S
-151 DELLEKTEES
+151 
-161 SEKVEEVQKKIEK
+161 QKKIEK
-174 LQNENEILRKMLV
+174 LQSENEILRKMLV
-187 GYIQDNAK
+187 EYIQDNAK
-195 QSVEIKDLANEI
+195 HSAEIKDLTDGI
-207 SNIQQNTDKYE
+207 SNIQQNMDKYE
-218 CMSKETEKV
+218 CISKETEKV

-267 LMVLGINLSDEYYL
+267 LMVLGIKLSDEFYL

-368 IKETITVD
+368 IKDTITVD

-411 YNKYAPLI
+411 YDKYAPLI

-432 TRKRQDLI
+432 TKKRKDLI
-440 ADIMNQNGYF
+440 ADIMSQNGYF

>member
-1 MNNFEIT
+1 MNNFDIT
-8 QKIIFEKLSNHRS
+8 QKIIFEKLSNHIS
-21 EEMVVETKPGDS
+21 EEMPVEYRPDDS
-33 ATELDKAYYFLNG
+33 ATEIDKAYYYLNG

-55 ARPVVSKRKGLV
+55 IRPVVSKRKGIV
-67 AKCVIIIKKVIRK
+67 AKCVIIIKKVMRK
-80 LLFWYIEPICKQ
+80 LLFWYIEPVCKQ
-92 QTKYNELC
+92 QTRYNELC
-100 TQYCIH
+100 TQYCTQ

-111 QREKA
+111 QKGKENAKSSI
-116 NTELLIVEELQKR
+116 TV
-129 NSELNDKIET
+129 NDKIEVIT
-139 FIKKTEE
+139 KKTEE
-146 SQAFI
+146 S
-151 DELLEKTEES
+151 
-161 SEKVEEVQKKIEK
+161 QKKIEK
-174 LQNENEILRKMLV
+174 LQSENEILRKMLV
-187 GYIQDNAK
+187 EYIQDNAK
-195 QSVEIKDLANEI
+195 HSAEIKDLTDGI
-207 SNIQQNTDKYE
+207 SNIQQNMDKYE
-218 CMSKETEKV
+218 CISKETEKV

-267 LMVLGINLSDEYYL
+267 LMVLGIKLSDEYYL

-368 IKETITVD
+368 IKDTITVD

-411 YNKYAPLI
+411 YDKYAPLI

-432 TRKRQDLI
+432 TKKRKDLI
-440 ADIMNQNGYF
+440 ADIMSQNGYF

>member
-1 MNNFEIT
+1 MNNFDIT
-8 QKIIFEKLSNHRS
+8 QKIIFEKLSNHIS
-21 EEMVVETKPGDS
+21 EEMPVEYRPDDS
-33 ATELDKAYYFLNG
+33 ATEIDKAYYYLNG

-55 ARPVVSKRKGLV
+55 IRPVVSKRKGIV
-67 AKCVIIIKKVIRK
+67 AKCVIIIKKVMRK
-80 LLFWYIEPICKQ
+80 LLFWYIEPVCKQ
-92 QTKYNELC
+92 QTRYNELC
-100 TQYCIH
+100 TQYCIQ

-111 QREKA
+111 QKGKENAKSSI
-116 NTELLIVEELQKR
+116 TV
-129 NSELNDKIET
+129 NDKIEVIT
-139 FIKKTEE
+139 KKTEE
-146 SQAFI
+146 S
-151 DELLEKTEES
+151 
-161 SEKVEEVQKKIEK
+161 QKKIEK
-174 LQNENEILRKMLV
+174 LQSENEILRKMLV
-187 GYIQDNAK
+187 EYIQDNAK
-195 QSVEIKDLANEI
+195 HSAEIKDLTDGI
-207 SNIQQNTDKYE
+207 SNIQQNMDKYE
-218 CMSKETEKV
+218 CISKETEKV

-267 LMVLGINLSDEYYL
+267 LMVLGIKLSDEYYL

-342 IMSGDGL
+342 IMSWDGL

-368 IKETITVD
+368 IKDTITVD

-411 YNKYAPLI
+411 YDKYAPLI

-432 TRKRQDLI
+432 TKKRKDLI
-440 ADIMNQNGYF
+440 ADIMSQNGYF

>member
-1 MNNFEIT
+1 MNNFDIT
-8 QKIIFEKLSNHRS
+8 QKIIFEKLSNHIS
-21 EEMVVETKPGDS
+21 EEMPVEYRPDDS
-33 ATELDKAYYFLNG
+33 ATEIDKAYYYLNG

-55 ARPVVSKRKGLV
+55 IRPVVSKRKGIV
-67 AKCVIIIKKVIRK
+67 AKCVIIIKKVMRK
-80 LLFWYIEPICKQ
+80 LLFWYIEPVCKQ
-92 QTKYNELC
+92 QTRYNELC
-100 TQYCIH
+100 TQYCIQ

-111 QREKA
+111 QKGKENAKSSI
-116 NTELLIVEELQKR
+116 TV
-129 NSELNDKIET
+129 NDKIEVIT
-139 FIKKTEE
+139 KKTEE
-146 SQAFI
+146 S
-151 DELLEKTEES
+151 
-161 SEKVEEVQKKIEK
+161 QKKIEK
-174 LQNENEILRKMLV
+174 LQSENEILRKMLV
-187 GYIQDNAK
+187 EYIQDNAK
-195 QSVEIKDLANEI
+195 HSAEIKDLTDGI
-207 SNIQQNTDKYE
+207 SNIQQNMDKYE
-218 CMSKETEKV
+218 CISKETEKV
-227 ISDMQTIKRENA
+227 ISDIQTIKRENA

-267 LMVLGINLSDEYYL
+267 LMVLGIKLSDEYYL

-368 IKETITVD
+368 IKDTITVD

-411 YNKYAPLI
+411 YDKYAPLI

-432 TRKRQDLI
+432 TKKRKDLI
-440 ADIMNQNGYF
+440 ADIMSQNGYF

>member
-1 MNNFEIT
+1 MNNFDIT

-21 EEMVVETKPGDS
+21 EEMPVEYRPDDS
-33 ATELDKAYYFLNG
+33 ATELDKAYYYLNG

-55 ARPVVSKRKGLV
+55 IRPVVSKRKGIV
-67 AKCVIIIKKVIRK
+67 AKCVIIIKKVMRK
-80 LLFWYIEPICKQ
+80 LLFWYIEPVCKQ
-92 QTKYNELC
+92 QTRYNELC
-100 TQYCIH
+100 TQYCIQ

-111 QREKA
+111 QKGKENAKSSI
-116 NTELLIVEELQKR
+116 TV
-129 NSELNDKIET
+129 NDKIEVIT
-139 FIKKTEE
+139 KKTEE
-146 SQAFI
+146 S
-151 DELLEKTEES
+151 
-161 SEKVEEVQKKIEK
+161 QKKIEK
-174 LQNENEILRKMLV
+174 LQSENEILRKMLV
-187 GYIQDNAK
+187 EYIQDNAK
-195 QSVEIKDLANEI
+195 HSAEI
-207 SNIQQNTDKYE
+207 
-218 CMSKETEKV
+218 EKV

-267 LMVLGINLSDEYYL
+267 LMVLGIKLSDEYYL

-368 IKETITVD
+368 IKDTITVD

-411 YNKYAPLI
+411 YDKYAPLI

-432 TRKRQDLI
+432 TKKRKDLI
-440 ADIMNQNGYF
+440 ADIMSQNGYF

>member
-1 MNNFEIT
+1 MNNFDIT
-8 QKIIFEKLSNHRS
+8 QKIIFEKLSNHIS
-21 EEMVVETKPGDS
+21 EEMPVEYRPDDS
-33 ATELDKAYYFLNG
+33 ATEIDKAYYYLNG

-55 ARPVVSKRKGLV
+55 IRPVVSKRKGIV
-67 AKCVIIIKKVIRK
+67 AKCVIIIKKVMRK
-80 LLFWYIEPICKQ
+80 LLFWYIEPVCKQ
-92 QTKYNELC
+92 QTRYNELC
-100 TQYCIH
+100 TQYCIQ

-111 QREKA
+111 QKGKENAKSSI
-116 NTELLIVEELQKR
+116 TV
-129 NSELNDKIET
+129 NDKIEVIT
-139 FIKKTEE
+139 KKTEE
-146 SQAFI
+146 S
-151 DELLEKTEES
+151 
-161 SEKVEEVQKKIEK
+161 QKKIEK
-174 LQNENEILRKMLV
+174 LQSENEILRKMLV
-187 GYIQDNAK
+187 EYIQDNAK
-195 QSVEIKDLANEI
+195 HSAEIKDLTDGI
-207 SNIQQNTDKYE
+207 SNIQQNMDKYE
-218 CMSKETEKV
+218 CISKETEKV

-267 LMVLGINLSDEYYL
+267 LMVLGIKLSDEYYL
-281 DLGANH
+281 DLGTNH

-368 IKETITVD
+368 IKDTITVD

-411 YNKYAPLI
+411 YDKYAPLI

-432 TRKRQDLI
+432 TKKRKDLI
-440 ADIMNQNGYF
+440 ADIMSQNGYF

>member
-1 MNNFEIT
+1 MNNFDIT
-8 QKIIFEKLSNHRS
+8 QKIIFEKLSNHIS
-21 EEMVVETKPGDS
+21 EEMPVEYRPDDS
-33 ATELDKAYYFLNG
+33 ATEIDKAYYYLNG

-55 ARPVVSKRKGLV
+55 IRPVVSKRKGIV
-67 AKCVIIIKKVIRK
+67 AKCVIIIKKVMRK
-80 LLFWYIEPICKQ
+80 LLFWYIEPVCKQ
-92 QTKYNELC
+92 QTRYNELC
-100 TQYCIH
+100 TQYCIQ

-111 QREKA
+111 QKGKENAKSSI
-116 NTELLIVEELQKR
+116 TV
-129 NSELNDKIET
+129 NDKIEVIT
-139 FIKKTEE
+139 KKTEE
-146 SQAFI
+146 S
-151 DELLEKTEES
+151 
-161 SEKVEEVQKKIEK
+161 QKKIEK
-174 LQNENEILRKMLV
+174 LQSENEILRKMLV
-187 GYIQDNAK
+187 EYIQDNAK
-195 QSVEIKDLANEI
+195 HSAEIKDLTDGI
-207 SNIQQNTDKYE
+207 SNIQQNMDKYE
-218 CMSKETEKV
+218 CISKETEKV

-267 LMVLGINLSDEYYL
+267 LMVLGIKLSDEYYL
-281 DLGANH
+281 DLGDNH

-368 IKETITVD
+368 IKDTITVD

-411 YNKYAPLI
+411 YDKYAPLI

-432 TRKRQDLI
+432 TKKRKDLI
-440 ADIMNQNGYF
+440 ADIMSQNGYF

>member
-1 MNNFEIT
+1 MNNFDIT

-21 EEMVVETKPGDS
+21 EEMPVEYRPDDS
-33 ATELDKAYYFLNG
+33 ATELDKAYYYLNG

-55 ARPVVSKRKGLV
+55 IRPVVSKRKGIV
-67 AKCVIIIKKVIRK
+67 AKCVIIIKKVMRK
-80 LLFWYIEPICKQ
+80 LLFWYIEPVCKQ
-92 QTKYNELC
+92 QTRYNELC
-100 TQYCIH
+100 TQYCIQ

-111 QREKA
+111 QKGKENAKSSI
-116 NTELLIVEELQKR
+116 TV
-129 NSELNDKIET
+129 NDKIEVIT
-139 FIKKTEE
+139 KKTEE
-146 SQAFI
+146 S
-151 DELLEKTEES
+151 
-161 SEKVEEVQKKIEK
+161 QKKIEK
-174 LQNENEILRKMLV
+174 LQSENEILRKMLV
-187 GYIQDNAK
+187 EYIQDNAK
-195 QSVEIKDLANEI
+195 HSAEIKDFTDGI
-207 SNIQQNTDKYE
+207 SNIQQNMDKYE
-218 CMSKETEKV
+218 CISKETEKV

-267 LMVLGINLSDEYYL
+267 LMVLGIKLSDEYYL

-368 IKETITVD
+368 IKDTITVD

-411 YNKYAPLI
+411 YDKYAPLI

-432 TRKRQDLI
+432 TKKRKDLI
-440 ADIMNQNGYF
+440 ADIMSQNGYF